1 MGLSLKSLNIFLILK
16 SILGAFNKD
25 QEQFIK
31 DQAGKGGDAGVCP
44 WVGHQNEDKIK
55 EEIISLSGV
64 SSAILRVEIN
74 NLNVHPFQDR
84 RNFVRAPP
92 AGIDF
97 EFNYDASYPTAL
109 ALMAEDSQ
117 LEKMR
122 FDLVP
127 KM

>member
-1 MGLSLKSLNIFLILK
+1 MKLYCNF
-16 SILGAFNKD
+16 
-25 QEQFIK
+25 
-31 DQAGKGGDAGVCP
+31 
-44 WVGHQNEDKIK
+44 
-55 EEIISLSGV
+55 
-64 SSAILRVEIN
+64 
-74 NLNVHPFQDR
+74 FQDR

-109 ALMAEDSQ
+109 ALMSEDST